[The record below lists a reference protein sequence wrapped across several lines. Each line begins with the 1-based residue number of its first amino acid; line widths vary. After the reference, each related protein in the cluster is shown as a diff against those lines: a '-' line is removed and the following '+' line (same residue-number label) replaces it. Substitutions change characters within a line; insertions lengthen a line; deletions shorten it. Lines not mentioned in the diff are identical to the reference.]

1 MTQPELPEGHKH
13 LFTPARAAQR
23 GYWLARDDK
32 GYDYVVGHRAYKDG
46 KNEVAEAT
54 DPAGN
59 TRKWTREAGK
69 GEWLETTASTC
80 LSRWLDRVPI
90 RLRAKQVWHL
100 ADGSRA
106 AGKRELKEAIE
117 KWCKNPDRGSACLC
131 LWGPPGTGKSQAA
144 VWAGMILAEQGVDGE
159 WLHVATGAQEL
170 RRSYSGERALYDAQ
184 MQRWLTAPFLVA
196 DDLGSEIA
204 GKDVAELLYRLADT
218 RYNCCLPTIWTS
230 NVSPMLLGESGVDPR
245 TASRIGSGFA
255 VEVNGHDKRKRRD
268 IDG

>member
-1 MTQPELPEGHKH
+1 MDIPKLPEGHKH
-13 LFTPARAAQR
+13 LWKPERAKLR
-23 GYWLARDDK
+23 GYWLVLDDK
-32 GYDYVVGHRAYKDG
+32 GYEYALGCRNYKDG
-46 KNEVAEAT
+46 RQEVSEAT
-54 DPAGN
+54 DPDGN
-59 TRKWTREAGK
+59 TRKWTREDGK
-69 GEWLETTASTC
+69 GEWTETTATSC
-80 LSRWLDRVPI
+80 LTRWLDRVPI
-90 RLRAKQVWHL
+90 RLRSKMPWIL
-100 ADGSRA
+100 PDGSRPV
-106 AGKRELKEAIE
+106 GKRGIKETIE

-170 RRSYSGERALYDAQ
+170 RRSYNGERALYDAQ
-184 MQRWLTAPFLVA
+184 MQRWLTAPFLVV
-196 DDLGSEIA
+196 DDLGAEIA